1 MPVKSYT
8 IAPLRYPRPE
18 PPRRRARLWPW
29 LIVLA
34 LLAAAIYVTVRPR
47 PEPVPPPPPAHPRI
61 GVIAGHWQYDSGAIC
76 DDGLRE
82 VDITT
87 AVARLVVEGLRARG
101 YDAEMLAEYDDRM
114 AGYRASA
121 VVSLHADSCAYDL
134 SGFKCVGP
142 ASSDSRQLVQALSQ
156 AYESASG
163 LNFHADTITPAMTGY
178 HAFKRIDRSTP
189 AAIIEMGFMSGDR
202 DFLVAQPEQAAQGII
217 DGLVAFLEAQAGPAS
232 TPSS

>member
-1 MPVKSYT
+1 MPVRSST

-47 PEPVPPPPPAHPRI
+47 PTPAPPPVPERPRI
-61 GVIAGHWQYDSGAIC
+61 GIIAGHWQFDSGAIC

-82 VDITT
+82 VDVTT
-87 AVARLVVEGLRARG
+87 AIARQVVEGLRARG
-101 YDAEMLAEYDDRM
+101 YDAEMLAEYDDRL
-114 AGYRASA
+114 AGYRAA
-121 VVSLHADSCAYDL
+121 ALVSLHADSCAYDL

-142 ASSDSRQLVQALSQ
+142 ARGSSPALVEALNQ
-156 AYESASG
+156 AYASASG
-163 LNFHADTITPAMTGY
+163 LAFHADTITPAMTGY
-178 HAFKRIDRSTP
+178 HAFMRIDRRTP

-202 DFLVAQPEQAAQGII
+202 DFLVGQPEQAARGII
-217 DGLVAFLEAQAGPAS
+217 DGLAAFLEAQATPA
-232 TPSS
+232 P